1 MKAIVIG
8 DTHMP
13 KKAEGLSKR
22 LVSELGQADLII
34 HTGDWSSL
42 DVYEELSRFAEVKGV
57 KGNVDNVEIVERFPK
72 KLLLTVKGF
81 RIGVIHGDGTTGT
94 TEKRALKAFEDDDVD
109 VVLFGHSHIPYLRFH
124 QKTLLINPGSPTDKR
139 KVPVNSFVVLTIE
152 ETIET
157 SFKFFHS

>member
-1 MKAIVIG
+1 MKVIVIG

-13 KKAEGLSKR
+13 KKAEGLPKR
-22 LVSELGQADLII
+22 LVSKLNQADLII

-57 KGNVDNVEIVERFPK
+57 RGNVDDAEIVERFPQ

-94 TEKRALKAFEDDDVD
+94 TEKRALNAFKDDDVD
-109 VVLFGHSHIPYLRFH
+109 VVLFGHSHIPYLRYH

-139 KVPVNSFVVLTIE
+139 RVPVNSFVVLTIE
-152 ETIET
+152 ETIEP